1 MQTIIIGTEINIRKN
16 RGAAHM
22 EYLTTENIIIGVI
35 VLLMLWN
42 VKMVIKSDIGDNK
55 VFPIIVIVVLGVGLY
70 LWQSG
75 TGAEII
81 NEFSGTAKNVK

>member
-1 MQTIIIGTEINIRKN
+1 MD
-16 RGAAHM
+16 
-22 EYLTTENIIIGVI
+22 YLTTENIIIGVI

-42 VKMVIKSDIGDNK
+42 VKKVIKSDVGDNK
-55 VFPIIVIVVLGVGLY
+55 VLPIIIIVVLGVGLY

-81 NEFSGTAKNVK
+81 NDFSGAAKNVK

>member
-1 MQTIIIGTEINIRKN
+1 MEDS
-16 RGAAHM
+16 ASM

-42 VKMVIKSDIGDNK
+42 VKKVIKSDIGDNK

-81 NEFSGTAKNVK
+81 GEFSGAAKNVK

>member
-1 MQTIIIGTEINIRKN
+1 
-16 RGAAHM
+16 M

-35 VLLMLWN
+35 VLLMIWN
-42 VKMVIKSDIGDNK
+42 VKKVLKGDIGDNK
-55 VFPIIVIVVLGVGLY
+55 VLPIIVIILLGVGLY

-81 NEFSGTAKNVK
+81 NDFSGAAKNVK

>member
-1 MQTIIIGTEINIRKN
+1 
-16 RGAAHM
+16 M

-42 VKMVIKSDIGDNK
+42 LKKVLKSDIGDNK
-55 VFPIIVIVVLGVGLY
+55 VFPIIVIVHLGAGLY

-75 TGAEII
+75 TGAEIM
-81 NEFSGTAKNVK
+81 NEFSGAAKSVK

>member
-1 MQTIIIGTEINIRKN
+1 
-16 RGAAHM
+16 M

-42 VKMVIKSDIGDNK
+42 LKKALTGDVGDNK
-55 VFPIIVIVVLGVGLY
+55 VLPIIIIVVLGIGLY

-75 TGAEII
+75 TGAEIM
-81 NEFSGTAKNVK
+81 NQFGGAAKTLK

>member
-1 MQTIIIGTEINIRKN
+1 
-16 RGAAHM
+16 M

-42 VKMVIKSDIGDNK
+42 VKKVIKSDIGDNK
-55 VFPIIVIVVLGVGLY
+55 VFPIIIIVILGTGLY

-75 TGAEII
+75 TGAEIM
-81 NEFSGTAKNVK
+81 NDFGGAAKSIK